1 MYSHKPIKVLIVDDS
16 EGDALLMARE
26 LERNQFQLD
35 WERADSE
42 AEYLRRLEQHP
53 DVVLAD
59 YNMPQ
64 FSAPR
69 ALELLQERALSIPFI
84 VVSGTIGEDTAVAIV
99 KQGATDYV
107 LKHRLVRLAPVVT
120 RALQGTRKV
129 AYFSMEIAID
139 PAIPTYSGG
148 LGILAGDTVRAAA
161 DMQVPIVAVSL
172 LHRSGYFT
180 QHLDS
185 SGWQTEAPAEW
196 NVADFCEDLRPIVT
210 ISIEGRPVQ
219 LRAWKFDVRGVGGY
233 VVPVYLLDSDLP
245 ANSDWDRTLTRTLYG
260 GDAHYRLCQEAV
272 LGVGG
277 LHMLRALGYEHFD
290 RFHMNEGHASL
301 LTVALLREQAE
312 KVGRASINVS
322 DMAAVREKCIFTTHT
337 PVPAG
342 HDQFPLKALSQT
354 LSWREDFSD
363 VFASDVATRIFGRR
377 NPVRDGNQTPETN
390 GALNMTYLALNM
402 SRYVNGVAKKH
413 GEVSRLMFGE
423 YQIDAITNGVHA
435 GSWTS
440 ASFQQ
445 LFDRYIPDWRQDN
458 FSLRYAESIPKN
470 EIWDAHEQA
479 KVNLIQHVNQN
490 HKNQLDPA
498 VFTVG
503 LARRATAY
511 KRLDLIF
518 TDVEELTNICR
529 ENGPLQIV
537 CAGKAHPCD
546 REGKIVI
553 QRIFAL
559 AEQLKDEI
567 KIVFVE
573 DYNFAIA
580 KLVTSGVDLWLNTPQ
595 PPLEASG
602 TSGMKAALNGI
613 PSLSVVDGWWV
624 EGLIEGITGW
634 SIGEKGTANIGS
646 DGSRHAGFMY
656 AKLRTEVIP
665 LFYRNRDAFIDV
677 MRHAIAINGSFFNA
691 QRMLQQY
698 VQRAYFY

>member
-1 MYSHKPIKVLIVDDS
+1 MYSGKPIRVLILDDCQT
-16 EGDALLMARE
+16 DAMLMARE
-26 LERNQFQLD
+26 LEAHHLSVFWGRVD
-35 WERADSE
+35 TE
-42 AEYLRRLEQHP
+42 AEYEVRLEERP
-53 DVVLAD
+53 DLILAD
-59 YNMPQ
+59 YSMPQ

-69 ALELLQERALSIPFI
+69 ALELLQQRALRIPFI
-84 VVSGTIGEDTAVAIV
+84 VVSGTIGEDAAVAIV

-107 LKHRLVRLAPVVT
+107 LKSRLARLSQVVT

-129 AYFSMEIAID
+129 AYFSMEIALE

-161 DMQVPIVAVSL
+161 DMQVPMVAVSL

-185 SGWQTEAPAEW
+185 SGWQLETPTEW
-196 NVADFCEDLRPIVT
+196 NVADFLEELLPTATVT
-210 ISIEGRPVQ
+210 IEGRLVQ
-219 LRAWKFDVRGVGGY
+219 LRVWKYEVRGVGGY
-233 VVPVYLLDSDLP
+233 TVPVYFLDSDLP
-245 ANSDWDRTLTRTLYG
+245 ANSDWDRTLTRNLYG
-260 GDAHYRLCQEAV
+260 GDSRYRLCQEAV
-272 LGVGG
+272 LGIGG
-277 LHMLRALGYEHFD
+277 LQMLRALGYENFE

-301 LTVALLREQAE
+301 LTLALLRERVE
-312 KVGRASINVS
+312 KLGRASINAS

-342 HDQFPLKALSQT
+342 HDQFSLKALTHT
-354 LSWREDFSD
+354 LGWCDDFSD
-363 VFASDVATRIFGRR
+363 VFAPEVAAGIFGRR
-377 NPVRDGNQTPETN
+377 NPVHEENRSAETN
-390 GALNMTYLALNM
+390 GTLNMTYLALNM

-413 GEVSRLMFGE
+413 GAVSRLMFGE

-435 GSWTS
+435 ATWIS
-440 ASFQQ
+440 APFQQ

-458 FSLRYAESIPKN
+458 FSLRYAESIPRN
-470 EIWDAHEQA
+470 EIWEAHCQA
-479 KVNLIQHVNQN
+479 KANLIQHVNQKW
-490 HKNQLDPA
+490 HTQLDPE
-498 VFTVG
+498 VFTIG

-518 TDVEELTNICR
+518 TDSDELRKMCR
-529 ENGPLQIV
+529 ENGRLQIV
-537 CAGKAHPCD
+537 FAGKAHPCD
-546 REGKIVI
+546 REGKLVI
-553 QRIFAL
+553 QRIFGL
-559 AEQLKDEI
+559 SERLKDEI

-573 DYNFAIA
+573 DYNFGLA

-602 TSGMKAALNGI
+602 TSGMKAALNGV

-634 SIGEKGTANIGS
+634 SIGEKESVNTNS
-646 DGSRHAGFMY
+646 DR
-656 AKLRTEVIP
+656 LRDAASLYKTLRNEVIP
-665 LFYRNRDAFIDV
+665 LFYGNREGFIDV

-698 VQRAYFY
+698 VQRAYFG